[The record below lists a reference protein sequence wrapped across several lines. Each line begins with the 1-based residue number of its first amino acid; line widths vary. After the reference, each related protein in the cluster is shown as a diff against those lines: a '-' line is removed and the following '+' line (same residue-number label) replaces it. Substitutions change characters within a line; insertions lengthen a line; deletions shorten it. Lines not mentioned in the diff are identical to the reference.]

1 MENLSEYSSI
11 ELQKMI
17 NDTNLSHEKIKGEII
32 DLSIEMDRIQA
43 IINEKI
49 EQINN
54 LENNYV
60 NLIEEY
66 MKR

>member
-1 MENLSEYSSI
+1 MENLSGYSPI

-17 NDTNLSHEKIKGEII
+17 NDTNLSHEKIKEEII
-32 DLSIEMDRIQA
+32 DLSIEIDRIQA

-49 EQINN
+49 EQMNN

>member
-1 MENLSEYSSI
+1 MENLSSYSPI

-17 NDTNLSHEKIKGEII
+17 NDTNLSHEKIKEEII
-32 DLSIEMDRIQA
+32 DLSIEIDRIQA

-49 EQINN
+49 EQMNN